1 MQKLV
6 FENSNGVTV
15 DLTDFEKYGIT
26 DWSGLSECSMDIQS
40 QQVPFNDGSV
50 FLDALLQD
58 RTLSFTVAVNDGGD
72 LQKRYELKRELISI
86 LNPKLGEGYL
96 YYTNDYLSRKIKCI
110 PEVPT
115 FPTKNMDNAGTLKA
129 SISFTACNPYWED
142 LKEKSEILSSMKII
156 EVENKGD
163 VKTNVNLELYTT
175 GIESLELKNL
185 TTKQKIQ
192 LSNLNSPI
200 VFVDTNLGNK
210 SVYAGKIK
218 NIVLQNQT
226 GDLTNVKY
234 FSDVNKYILCL
245 GTNIAISEDAE
256 TWEIIPLSDK
266 GKAYYT
272 DYYNYDV
279 IYANKKFI
287 VIGNRQVSVSSDL
300 YNWTSYELPEE
311 LIENDVNVDNILFAK
326 NKFYFYANV
335 TIVEGSQ
342 EVTYRYI
349 YSSSDL
355 QTWERISVDNLISS
369 NIKGLIYNE
378 EVFSLITTNGEI
390 LISEDA
396 ETWGLHNDF
405 IGRTIYYY
413 NYDEGIEKYIIL
425 DNNKKILLIDSI
437 LDLTNYSEYTAPYI
451 SYYTSIQFV
460 KELNKYY
467 LLTSD
472 KISYS
477 EDLENWI
484 NVEVGEDNLKI
495 IYNSRNGEFLLVGHS
510 NSRTILKGFNVTSLM
525 EVYPIGFPVKP
536 YKVYN
541 FNDNLYV
548 YTQSNYENSVRH
560 LIKDYQISKTENANL
575 PIANKIIYSKNKN
588 IYITYIDNIIY
599 SSNDGLNFNP
609 VFEMYQDFTVSQIAY
624 LEEKE
629 EFCIMGKYNNKL
641 SLYRSSNGSSW
652 DFTEIET
659 QINYLSINTI
669 DYYNNIYVISGRNNQ
684 SKIFVLKSS
693 VYDFSDYNVF
703 YTEGAYSYNV
713 KGVFNISSDE
723 SILYLVTGNA
733 KVVKFA
739 NNEFSEI
746 FTDIDVDIDI
756 RDIAYDSTS
765 GNVYAC
771 TLDGQILRTANFENW
786 EITSFQMQFHTM
798 AFLKN
803 GTGLIMN
810 INGYDVIFIEFDKT
824 ENIINK
830 LSSVS
835 DMNFYLETGVN
846 KLLIT
851 NVANNMNSKI
861 TFNEK
866 YIGV

>member
-6 FENSNGVTV
+6 FENSNDVSV
-15 DLTDFEKYGIT
+15 NLTDFEKYGIT
-26 DWSGLSECSMDIQS
+26 AWSGLSECSMDIQS

-58 RTLSFTVAVNDGGD
+58 RTLSFTVAINDNGD

-129 SISFTACNPYWED
+129 SISFTACNPYWES
-142 LKEKSEILSSMKII
+142 LEEKSKFLNSMKIT

-163 VKTNVNLELYTT
+163 VKVNVNLELYTT

-200 VFVDTNLGNK
+200 VFVNTNLGKK

-218 NIVLQNQT
+218 NIILQSDV
-226 GDLTNVKY
+226 GYFTNAKY
-234 FSDVNKYILCL
+234 FPDVNKYILCL

-266 GKAYYT
+266 GEAYYT
-272 DYYNYDV
+272 YYWNYDV
-279 IYANKKFI
+279 IYINKKYI
-287 VIGNRQVSVSSDL
+287 VIGNRQVSVSGDL
-300 YNWTSYELPEE
+300 YDWTSYELPQE
-311 LIENDVNVDNILFAK
+311 LIENDVNVDNILFAR
-326 NKFYFYANV
+326 NKFYFFANV
-335 TIVEGSQ
+335 TTIEESQ

-378 EVFSLITTNGEI
+378 EVFSLITANGEI
-390 LISEDA
+390 LISEDS
-396 ETWGLHNDF
+396 ETWELHNNLA
-405 IGRTIYYY
+405 GRTILYF
-413 NYDEGIEKYIIL
+413 NYDKGVEKYIIL
-425 DNNKKILLIDSI
+425 DNDKKILLIDSI
-437 LDLTNYSEYTAPYI
+437 LNLANYSEYTAPYI
-451 SYYTSIQFV
+451 SYGTSIQFV

-477 EDLENWI
+477 EDLENWT
-484 NVEVGEDNLKI
+484 NVEQGQDNIKI
-495 IYNSRNGEFLLVGHS
+495 IYNSKNGEFLLVGGI
-510 NSRTILKGFNVTSLM
+510 NDNTILKGFNVTSLM
-525 EVYPIGFPVKP
+525 KTYPIGFSFAQ
-536 YKVYN
+536 YHVYN
-541 FNDNLYV
+541 FSDDLYV
-548 YTQSNYENSVRH
+548 YTESLITNSIRY
-560 LIKDYQISKTENANL
+560 LIKDYQISKTENANM
-575 PIANKIIYSKNKN
+575 PIGNKITFSKNKN
-588 IYITYIDNIIY
+588 IYITYKENIIY
-599 SSNDGLNFNP
+599 CSNDGLNFNP
-609 VFEMYQDFTVSQIAY
+609 IFEMNEDFTVSQITY

-629 EFCIMGKYNNKL
+629 EFCIMGRYDNKL
-641 SLYRSSNGSSW
+641 SLYRSSNGSNW

-659 QINYLSINTI
+659 EINYLSISTI
-669 DYYNNIYVISGRNNQ
+669 DYYNNTYVISGRNNQ
-684 SKIFVLKSS
+684 SKIFILESS

-703 YTEGAYSYNV
+703 YTEGTYSYNV
-713 KGVFNISSDE
+713 EGVFNISSDE
-723 SILYLVTGNA
+723 NILYLVISNG

-739 NNEFSEI
+739 DNEFLEI
-746 FTDIDVDIDI
+746 ITDIDTDI
-756 RDIAYDSTS
+756 RDITYDATS
-765 GNVYAC
+765 GNIYAC
-771 TLDGQILRTANFENW
+771 TLDGQILRTVNFENW

-798 AFLKN
+798 AFLKD
-803 GTGLIMN
+803 GTGMVMN
-810 INGYDVIFIEFDKT
+810 VNGYDVIFIKFDKS

-835 DMNFYLETGVN
+835 DMNFYLATGVN

-851 NVANNMNSKI
+851 NVTNNMNGKI

-866 YIGV
+866 YIGM